1 MSRVYIPD
9 TVTDSPIS
17 YAFAAYAPKLTAAMD
32 DFQYAVYEH
41 TLLTVREMEAAR
53 IATAHINGCLVC
65 KPAQAARDFNRAL
78 PKANARPF
86 TRPMDTRGP
95 APGDDFYA
103 AVADWRHSTLFSAR
117 ERLAIEYAER
127 MGQRPQS
134 LEGDEEFWTRMKSR
148 YSDHELVDLTVSIAS
163 WIAAGRV
170 LHVLE
175 LDSAACMTGARQSEV
190 A

>member
-1 MSRVYIPD
+1 MSRVHIPD

-17 YAFAAYAPKLTAAMD
+17 YAYETYAPELTAAMD

-41 TLLTVREMEAAR
+41 TSLTVREMEAAR
-53 IATAHINGCLVC
+53 IATAHINGCRVC
-65 KPAQAARDFNRAL
+65 KPAQAVRDFNKAI
-78 PKANARPF
+78 PKANAKPF

-103 AVADWRHSTLFSAR
+103 AVLDWRQSPLFSER
-117 ERLAIEYAER
+117 ERLAIEYAQR
-127 MGQRPQS
+127 MGESPQS
-134 LEGDEEFWTRMKSR
+134 LEGDEEFWKRMKSR

-170 LHVLE
+170 VHVLE
-175 LDSAACMTGARQSEV
+175 LDRAACALNTRHPEA